1 MHPPFAPTQLVPLIR
16 LADAVLRRGSRCR
29 VADPGHLIDA
39 VRAGKPAMFVCRHGQ
54 LWPVLWAVR
63 GTGTMVLVSH
73 SPDGELLARLLQAWG
88 FSVSRGSSSEAGL
101 SGARGALRALRDGIP
116 VGLAVDG
123 PRGPRGEV
131 QEGALRLARRAA
143 VPLVPLRVFGSGAWV
158 LRRSWDHF
166 QIPRPGG
173 RLEVV
178 VGPLV
183 TVGSGPEGL
192 IVARDELTET
202 LAGKLD
208 EGPANGVRN
217 AEVGAE
223 FGR

>member
-1 MHPPFAPTQLVPLIR
+1 MHPPFAPAQLVPLVR
-16 LADAVLRRGSRCR
+16 LADAALRRSVRYR
-29 VADPGHLIDA
+29 VVDPDHLIDA
-39 VRAGKPAMFVCRHGQ
+39 VRAGKRAMFVCRHGQ

-63 GTGTMVLVSH
+63 GTGTRVLVSH
-73 SPDGELLARLLQAWG
+73 SPDGELLARLLQDWG

-131 QEGALRLARRAA
+131 QEGALRLARRAG
-143 VPLVPLRVFGSGAWV
+143 VPLILLRVTGSGSWI

-173 RLEVV
+173 RLEVE
-178 VGPLV
+178 VGSLV
-183 TVGSGPEGL
+183 TVDAGPEGL
-192 IVARDELTET
+192 LAAREELERSLAGAQVGGRADEGGNAVARVE
-202 LAGKLD
+202 AG
-208 EGPANGVRN
+208 G
-217 AEVGAE
+217 
-223 FGR
+223 